1 MCVSQYSKR
10 DISKLEEWRQALFG
24 RWLRSSSLITNP
36 CAQDKAVARGNPS
49 NLLKDNQAQVVEKL
63 MRGHPTRAR
72 EKALSMLREPG
83 S

>member
-1 MCVSQYSKR
+1 MCVSGYSKP

-36 CAQDKAVARGNPS
+36 CAQDKTVARNHPS
-49 NLLKDNQAQVVEKL
+49 NRLKDNQAQVVENL
-63 MRGHPTRAR
+63 LRGHPTPAH
-72 EKALSMLREPG
+72 EKSLLMLREPG